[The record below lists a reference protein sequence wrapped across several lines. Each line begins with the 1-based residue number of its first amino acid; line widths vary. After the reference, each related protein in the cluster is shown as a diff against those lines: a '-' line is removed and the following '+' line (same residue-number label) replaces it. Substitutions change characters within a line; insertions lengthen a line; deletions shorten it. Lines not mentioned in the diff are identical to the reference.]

1 MNALETDTSQML
13 ETYNLM
19 KNKIILL
26 KWMNLSFLD
35 QLVDGEITLLTAHRK
50 LRSGT
55 VRRFSRTVLVD
66 DNPYLQRSTAMA
78 FWGPIPIYR
87 PFIGRYFENF

>member
-55 VRRFSRTVLVD
+55 VRTVFA
-66 DNPYLQRSTAMA
+66 Y
-78 FWGPIPIYR
+78 GPR
-87 PFIGRYFENF
+87 R